1 MDCTYS
7 LRVIVDFLE
16 SNDIKYKF
24 ASSHVGLLMYEH
36 GCRIDLTDD
45 LKMSIQTHPM
55 IAGPA
60 FAETAIQ
67 STQQQKV
74 IYGYFGYNYVI
85 RHDTPKDLF
94 SHIQEA
100 LIEAQNLKVKYKQ

>member
-1 MDCTYS
+1 MDSTYS
-7 LRVIVDFLE
+7 LRVVEDYLKE
-16 SNDIKYKF
+16 KDIKYVF
-24 ASSHVGLLMYEH
+24 ANARVGLFLYDH

-67 STQQQKV
+67 SMERKSV
-74 IYGYFGYNYVI
+74 VYGYFGYNDVI
-85 RHDTPKDLF
+85 RHDTPEELF
-94 SHIQEA
+94 NHIQEVLNA
-100 LIEAQNLKVKYKQ
+100 AKDL

>member
-16 SNDIKYKF
+16 SKDIKYKF
-24 ASSHVGLLMYEH
+24 ASSPVGYVFYEH
-36 GCRIDLTDD
+36 GVRMDLTDD

-67 STQQQKV
+67 SMQQQKV
-74 IYGYFGYNYVI
+74 VYGHFGYNDVI
-85 RHDTPKDLF
+85 RHDTPEDLF
-94 SHIQEA
+94 NHIQEVVN
-100 LIEAQNLKVKYKQ
+100 EATTKE

>member
-1 MDCTYS
+1 MDSTYS
-7 LRVIVDFLE
+7 LRVVENYLKENNIEYVY
-16 SNDIKYKF
+16 SN
-24 ASSHVGLLMYEH
+24 ARVGLFLYDH

-67 STQQQKV
+67 SMEKKTV
-74 IYGYFGYNYVI
+74 VYGKFGYNDVI
-85 RHDTPKDLF
+85 RHDTPEDLF
-94 SHIQEA
+94 NHIQEV
-100 LIEAQNLKVKYKQ
+100 LKEAKEL

>member
-36 GCRIDLTDD
+36 GCCIDLTDD

-67 STQQQKV
+67 SMQRKSV
-74 IYGYFGYNYVI
+74 VYGHFGYNDVI
-85 RHDTPKDLF
+85 RHDTPQDLF
-94 SHIQEA
+94 SHIQGV
-100 LIEAQNLKVKYKQ
+100 LIEATEKK

>member
-7 LRVIVDFLE
+7 LRLIVNYLE
-16 SNDIKYKF
+16 SKNIQYTF
-24 ASSHVGLLMYEH
+24 ASSPVGYTFYEH
-36 GCRIDLTDD
+36 GCRVFLTDD

-67 STQQQKV
+67 SMERKTV
-74 IYGYFGYNYVI
+74 VYGHFGYNDVI
-85 RHDTPKDLF
+85 RHDTPEDLF
-94 SHIQEA
+94 SHIQEVVN
-100 LIEAQNLKVKYKQ
+100 EAKEL